1 MGRQRT
7 MLRRWLRPAQP
18 AVVAT
23 LIAPCLGAV
32 PVAAAPVAA
41 LSLLAPAVARAERP
55 QIVSVSVTDTEGK
68 VVPNAWVRIPGTE
81 GRRTVDAKTGIWE
94 ASMLYRFDGEPFVF
108 TKGETLIITVSA
120 PGYLA
125 QTFEFE
131 VRARRNEL
139 PVVLEAMPEQE
150 ILPEDLELESEDE
163 VLLDWFRSD

>member
-1 MGRQRT
+1 MSATRPRAASTPARRSAIAWVMG
-7 MLRRWLRPAQP
+7 AIF
-18 AVVAT
+18 AVAMPSV
-23 LIAPCLGAV
+23 GAV
-32 PVAAAPVAA
+32 G
-41 LSLLAPAVARAERP
+41 LAVPSVARAERP
-55 QIVSVSVTDTEGK
+55 QIVMVTVHDTEGR

-81 GRRTVDAKTGIWE
+81 GRRTVDATTGIWE

-108 TKGETLIITVSA
+108 TKGETLRITVSA

-139 PVVLEAMPEQE
+139 PVVLEKMPEQE

-163 VLLDWFRSD
+163 VLLDWFRGE